1 MTDAAMA
8 DTLSLEVATPE
19 RELVREPVSEVQVP
33 GKSGYMGILPGHAPL
48 MGILGIGMLTYVSV
62 SDGKKRYLSIHQGFL
77 EVLEDHV
84 RVLADVAERA
94 EEIDVQRAKAAMQRA
109 QQEGLNPALGADP
122 GAALVAIARAQAR
135 LEAAAQKSVA

>member
-1 MTDAAMA
+1 MA

-19 RELVREPVSEVQVP
+19 RALVREQVSDVQVP
-33 GKSGYMGILPGHAPL
+33 GKEGYMGILPGHAPL
-48 MGILGIGMLTYVSV
+48 LGLLGIGTLTYVSV

-94 EEIDVQRAKAAMQRA
+94 EEIDVQRARAALQRA
-109 QQEGLNPALGADP
+109 QEEGLNPALGVDP
-122 GAALVAIARAQAR
+122 GAALLAMARAQAR
-135 LEAAAQKSVA
+135 LEAAEQK

>member
-1 MTDAAMA
+1 MA

-19 RELVREPVSEVQVP
+19 RELVRELVSDVQVP
-33 GKSGYMGILPGHAPL
+33 GKNGYMGILPGHAPL
-48 MGILGIGMLTYVSV
+48 LGLLGIGTLTYVSV

-94 EEIDVQRAKAAMQRA
+94 EEIDAQRARAALQRA
-109 QQEGLNPALGADP
+109 QQEGLNPALGVDP
-122 GAALVAIARAQAR
+122 GAALLAMARAQAR
-135 LEAAAQKSVA
+135 LEAAEQK